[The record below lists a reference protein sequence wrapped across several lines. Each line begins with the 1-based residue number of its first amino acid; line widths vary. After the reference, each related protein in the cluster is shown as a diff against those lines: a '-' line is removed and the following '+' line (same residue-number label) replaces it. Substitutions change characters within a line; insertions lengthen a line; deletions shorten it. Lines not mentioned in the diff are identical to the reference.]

1 MKQKNGNWQM
11 MGVVAMGTALMC
23 VACFGVQKPPREAAA
38 DTTTVSREIITNQ
51 DKEPVSTA
59 LDVKSFG
66 FIGPVKESFCNRY
79 EVKSIDDDVLEKAE
93 RSNDG
98 NDECGYAF
106 SEAGRVTADAYGCVY
121 NYDKTG
127 KFVKGVTAKTVMKRD
142 EKGRVVFY
150 QQKDDDE
157 DDAMFTIEYT
167 YDAKDRIVKVEQ
179 SFWEWNVTETFTYEG
194 DNIYP
199 ATRRYKR
206 NEIEMSSESETTY
219 RYTKFDEVGNWI
231 EREMTYRGST
241 TEESETTRWRGA
253 NIEERKISYY

>member
-1 MKQKNGNWQM
+1 MIMKKLMIWAI
-11 MGVVAMGTALMC
+11 VAMGTALMC
-23 VACFGVQKPPREAAA
+23 VACMGIQKPQREAKA
-38 DTTTVSREIITNQ
+38 DTTTVSREIVTNE
-51 DKEPVSTA
+51 DKQPVSTA

-66 FIGPVKESFCNRY
+66 FIGPVKESFCIRY
-79 EVKSIDDDVLEKAE
+79 EVNNMDDDVLEKGE
-93 RSNDG
+93 MSNNA
-98 NDECGYAF
+98 NDEAGYSF
-106 SEAGRVTADAYGCVY
+106 SEAGRVTGDAYGGVY
-121 NYDKTG
+121 SYDQTG
-127 KFVKGVTAKTVMKRD
+127 KFVKGVTAKSVMKRD
-142 EKGRVVFY
+142 GQGRVVFY

-241 TEESETTRWRGA
+241 REEGETIRWRGA
-253 NIEERKISYY
+253 NIEERRISYY